1 MSGGVTRALVPM
13 RAPSDKVPVYRL
25 AAPLRLAL
33 DAALPPRCAACGT
46 IVASDHSLCGEC
58 WASLT
63 FLGPPWCAA
72 CHAPFDQDR
81 GDNALCARCMEQPPG
96 HDGVR
101 AAVAY
106 GDVARRLAVRLKH
119 GGRTGIAV
127 LIGRLM
133 QRHAD
138 VADAMLVPVPL
149 HRWRIWGRGFNQAAL
164 IARAIGQA
172 QGMEIAPDALIRVK
186 RTPMLGGLGRQA
198 RAKALSGAIR
208 VNSGV
213 RVKGRTIMLVDDV
226 HTSGATAEACT
237 RALKRAGASRVI
249 ILAWARVLHGDGD

>member
-1 MSGGVTRALVPM
+1 MFRF
-13 RAPSDKVPVYRL
+13 

-33 DAALPPRCAACGT
+33 DSALPPRCPACGA

-58 WASLT
+58 WSSLR

-81 GDNALCARCMEQPPG
+81 GEDALCARCMEQPPR

-106 GDVARRLAVRLKH
+106 GEVARGLAVRLKH

-127 LIGRLM
+127 LVARLM

-138 VADAMLVPVPL
+138 VPDALLVPVPL

-164 IARAIGQA
+164 IARAIGRMQRLEVA
-172 QGMEIAPDALIRVK
+172 VDALRRVK
-186 RTPMLGGLGRQA
+186 RTPMLGGLGRDA
-198 RAKALSGAIR
+198 RAKALRGAIR
-208 VNSGV
+208 VNPAAQI
-213 RVKGRTIMLVDDV
+213 KGRTILLVDDV
-226 HTSGATAEACT
+226 HTSGATADACT
-237 RALKRAGASRVI
+237 RALKRAGAKRVI
-249 ILAWARVLHGDGD
+249 VLAWARVLHSGDD